1 MCEIALIASGQ
12 YLNIESYTDA
22 RENLVKGIK
31 ASSVKD

>member
-1 MCEIALIASGQ
+1 MREIALKGSGQ
-12 YLNIESYTDA
+12 YINIESYTDA